1 MRITGHRI
9 RDHIRLLG
17 PLFGLIAAV
26 FALRMIMAAADT
38 PLWITRMVS
47 VTVATSLSVLLA
59 ALLFH
64 TRGFGSYPN
73 VVVSSLLLNI
83 WSEVLIVVAIA
94 FATLTKT
101 TNIYTAPEFSI
112 PGDDPLHLKHI
123 YAHLTYGIGTGTLTG
138 AGVGCLVLWLLRR
151 IAPVRSGEGNL

>member
-1 MRITGHRI
+1 M
-9 RDHIRLLG
+9 RDHVRLLG
-17 PLFGLIAAV
+17 PLFGFIAAV

-38 PLWITRMVS
+38 PLWATRMVS
-47 VTVATSLSVLLA
+47 VTTATSLSILLA

-64 TRGFGSYPN
+64 TRRFGSYAN

-83 WSEVLIVVAIA
+83 WSEALVVSAIL

-101 TNIYTAPEFSI
+101 SNVYVAPAFSI

-138 AGVGCLVLWLLRR
+138 AAVGCLFLWLLRR
-151 IAPVRSGEGNL
+151 IAPSRSDNSTLP